1 MVNVDEIISSL
12 LLRHNCVIIPGFG
25 GFVAKQTSAQIDFK
39 SGLISPPRK
48 SLLFNR
54 QLINNDGLLITEFA
68 RHNTIDYT
76 TSDALVNQ
84 MVANWNR
91 DLNDGIRV
99 SIDKVGFL
107 FFDQEKNIC
116 FEQDKEFNLLLSSYG
131 LGSVHFLSEVDVAI
145 LQSKKNAEEKIDT
158 QINEPAP
165 LQVENPTVAAVTE
178 DTTPT
183 PFKTTTIGKTDV
195 PTATP
200 RNNFWKY
207 AAAACLI
214 PILFYSI
221 WIPMKTDVLESKIIS
236 FQDFNPFHQQS
247 EPKYNQRSVKPMMI
261 EKSDETATLEQQ
273 LTAVDSNEDVYSYN
287 LTEKTFVL
295 VKTNQNESSEVVA
308 EEVKTLTVATSNT
321 GKLTLIVGCFS
332 DESNANNLV
341 KTLQSKGF
349 NASIKDVKNGLHRVS
364 IGSVNSD
371 SEMLELDQKAK
382 ELGFTGWILK

>member
-1 MVNVDEIISSL
+1 MVNVDEIIGSL

-25 GFVAKQTSAQIDFK
+25 GFVAKQTSAQIDYK

-91 DLNDGIRV
+91 DLNDGNRV

-165 LQVENPTVAAVTE
+165 LQAENPTVTAVTE
-178 DTTPT
+178 ETTPT

-195 PTATP
+195 PTVAP

-214 PILFYSI
+214 PILFYSM

-236 FQDFNPFHQQS
+236 FQDFNPFHQQI
-247 EPKYNQRSVKPMMI
+247 EPKYNQQSVKPMMI
-261 EKSDETATLEQQ
+261 ENSDETATLEQQ
-273 LTAVDSNEDVYSYN
+273 LTAVDSNEEVYSYN

-295 VKTNQNESSEVVA
+295 VKTNQNESSEVIA
-308 EEVKTLTVATSNT
+308 EEAKAPTVATSNT

-371 SEMLELDQKAK
+371 SEMMELDQKAK